1 MNILIAGD
9 YCDKYRVKETISEE
23 KYDTLFGKIKDTVRQ
38 YDLSILNFEFPVVV
52 TNCKPIPKCGP
63 NLIGQKKAI
72 DAIRYAGFN
81 VCTLANNHILDQGE
95 TCCLD
100 TKRLIE
106 ESGIKTVGVGR
117 NKKEAEEI
125 LFLEEHGE
133 TLAIINCCEHEFSIA
148 TDSTPGANPLSP
160 IRQYYKI
167 KEARE
172 KADYVLVIVH
182 GGHEH
187 FQLPSPRMK
196 DAYRFFID
204 SGADVVINHHQHC
217 YSGYEEYNNGL
228 IFYGLGNLL
237 FDHLKHRNNIWNE
250 GYMVG
255 LEFAASKKTYKLLP
269 YTQCSKGPTVS
280 FMDTEQNKEFCNK
293 IEVLNRIIVND
304 NSLRKKYDEY
314 ATKKCRD
321 SISIFAPWQSRITR
335 ALFNR
340 GYLPMMVNK
349 RRLSIIKNY
358 ITCESHRD
366 LVIKAIQNKWSE
378 TFHR

>member
-9 YCDKYRVKETISEE
+9 YCDKYRVKKAISEE
-23 KYDTLFGKIKDTVRQ
+23 KYDALFGRIKDTVSK
-38 YDLSILNFEFPVVV
+38 YDYSIVNFEFPVVISDG
-52 TNCKPIPKCGP
+52 NPIPKCGP

-106 ESGIKTVGVGR
+106 ESGIKTVGVGQ
-117 NKKEAEEI
+117 NKEEAEEI
-125 LFLEEHGE
+125 LFLENHNE

-148 TDSTPGANPLSP
+148 TDNTAGANPLNP
-160 IRQYYKI
+160 IQQYYKI
-167 KEARE
+167 KEARD

-196 DAYRFFID
+196 ETYRFFID

-237 FDHLKHRNNIWNE
+237 FDHLKHRDNSWNE

-255 LEFAASKKTYKLLP
+255 LEFATANTTFKILP
-269 YTQCSKGPTVS
+269 YIQCNKEPTVS
-280 FMDTEQNKEFCNK
+280 FMDSEQNKEFCNK
-293 IEVLNRIIVND
+293 IEGLNRIIVND
-304 NSLRKKYDEY
+304 NTLREKYDEY
-314 ATKKCRD
+314 AIVKSRD
-321 SISIFAPWQSRITR
+321 SLLIFAPWLSRIAR
-335 ALFNR
+335 ALCIR
-340 GYLPMMVNK
+340 GYLPILMNK
-349 RRLSIIKNY
+349 RRLRIINNY